1 MQQGALAQS
10 SSELVLFNNKSE
22 FCCEMLEASFGLW
35 CAGRGEQL
43 ILGSL
48 LPVSVWSLMDIVS
61 YRSIPLPV
69 VSASAQPPPIMFITS
84 ENTHSI

>member
-10 SSELVLFNNKSE
+10 SSELFFNNKSE

-35 CAGRGEQL
+35 CAGRCEQL

-69 VSASAQPPPIMFITS
+69 CFSLSPASS
-84 ENTHSI
+84 HNVYHL